1 MAVTEQTIGLSIQTT
16 PSMAAKILALVSEGA
31 KAAPVVTAE
40 KRETKVAAP
49 KETKKAKPP
58 VDEDED
64 DLEDLDDEDEVEDD
78 EDEDEAEEVKPKA
91 KGKTTKEAAATFED
105 VSKAFKAFTQGFDDI
120 KKARSARAKVLS
132 KFGVKQPSELEED
145 QYADVIKALKVKK

>member
-1 MAVTEQTIGLSIQTT
+1 MTQVSLTLNNLT
-16 PSMAAKILALVSEGA
+16 PLEANAILAMLQP
-31 KAAPVVTAE
+31 KAATATAE

-64 DLEDLDDEDEVEDD
+64 DIEDLDDEDEDEVEDD
-78 EDEDEAEEVKPKA
+78 EDEEVKPKA
-91 KGKTTKEAAATFED
+91 TKGKTTKEAKVTFED
-105 VSKAFKAFTQGFDDI
+105 VSKAFKAFTQSFDDI
-120 KKARSARAKVLS
+120 KKARTARSKVLA
-132 KFGVKQPSELEED
+132 KFGVEQPSELEED